1 MSFHIIGIILLSPK
15 TDMSCLFTSMFFDQ
29 WRGGGG
35 YFSESVVLLFGGSY
49 MSAKFVEVENLSLN
63 LSLKQISVRNLTE
76 ITD

>member
-15 TDMSCLFTSMFFDQ
+15 TDMSCLFFDQ
-29 WRGGGG
+29 WRGGG

>member
-29 WRGGGG
+29 WRGG

-49 MSAKFVEVENLSLN
+49 LSAKFVEVENLSLN

>member
-29 WRGGGG
+29 WRGGG

-49 MSAKFVEVENLSLN
+49 MSAKFVEVEILSLN